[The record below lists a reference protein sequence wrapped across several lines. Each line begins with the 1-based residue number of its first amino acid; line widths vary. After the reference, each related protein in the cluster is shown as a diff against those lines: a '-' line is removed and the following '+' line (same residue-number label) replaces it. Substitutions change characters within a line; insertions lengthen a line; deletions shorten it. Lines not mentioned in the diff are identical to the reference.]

1 VAQVHLGRRV
11 EQVVFKGVEALAP
24 LELFS
29 AAAAAETRSIRRVDH
44 LFTVAVAV
52 AIIPQASVARQFLE
66 EMEEDLVPSMELFL
80 AAGEAN
86 QAV

>member
-1 VAQVHLGRRV
+1 
-11 EQVVFKGVEALAP
+11 
-24 LELFS
+24 
-29 AAAAAETRSIRRVDH
+29 VDH